1 MGIAAVVFAKYV
13 VALVAMIAADVSVA
27 GDVPLAFGCGVSELN
42 LVVCMVGTLLGSVV
56 SDVVVEVLFSG
67 SGSIVENPLPSLLP
81 EEVAVKVSFVACAE
95 EVSSVLTMVLT
106 VISLISG
113 VVPFVDVSVVL
124 VPPSVGTVTVIGVV
138 VVNSGCDVIWSLPV
152 LLVVTSVVPFI
163 SIVTLAEHRLLLYD
177 ISRKNEHTLSLSA
190 WHRVAS
196 LLNDFLVTILI

>member
-42 LVVCMVGTLLGSVV
+42 LVVCMIGTLLGSVV
-56 SDVVVEVLFSG
+56 SNIVVEVLFSG
-67 SGSIVENPLPSLLP
+67 SGSIVGNPLPSLVELP

-124 VPPSVGTVTVIGVV
+124 VPSSVVTVTVIGVV
-138 VVNSGCDVIWSLPV
+138 VVKSGCDVVWSLPV

-163 SIVTLAEHRLLLYD
+163 GIVTLPEHRLLLYD
-177 ISRKNEHTLSLSA
+177 ISRKNEHTLSLS
-190 WHRVAS
+190 V
-196 LLNDFLVTILI
+196 